1 MFRLSLLS
9 LLSVA
14 SFVPAVLATTISS
27 VDHPAVPVGEKITF
41 TGSGFTGTTGATFIW
56 NRNLTSAAVNVVS
69 DTKLEVTFPSL
80 VQNIRD
86 HHVLVESPSG
96 SALTFGGG
104 AVEFT
109 GTGTIPSTFPS
120 PTQVIARAGPVLQG
134 YPGGVTFVYVES
146 GAVLQISSGS
156 LSNVTVLAESGA
168 TLDFRNTTFHPFLPP
183 SILYSTGT
191 TVLGSL
197 PTAAGSSR
205 QIPPLTLHRGVGPF
219 TLGVRLNLSVVG
231 DGSTT
236 VLPNAPFIRHN
247 TNFTVT
253 ATPGPGSLFQGWS
266 GSITGT
272 NLEMTA
278 SSGTSDKNIVATFTQ
293 GYTVETFSGSRGTIS
308 ASPDLDAYTPGQ
320 TIQLSATAAPGYQF
334 VGWGA
339 DLAGSVA
346 NPLPVTMNSNKIA
359 TAVFEPILPATG
371 ARVTAV
377 DHPAVP
383 VGETTKLTGSGFTG
397 TTAVN
402 YFWLPYVNS
411 ASFTEASDSELQVV
425 FPNVTQNIRDRFLLI
440 ESAAGSTVTLGGE
453 VQEITGV
460 TSSLPIP
467 SEAQI
472 LVTAGSVLS
481 GLSPTTKVVYV
492 ESGAVLQNVP
502 GSSTGCAILAEDGAT
517 LDFRGTTFS
526 TSSPPLVI
534 YSPGTT
540 ILGSL
545 PAPTGGIF
553 GPAANLPRQVTP
565 LTISRDI
572 GPFTLGVRVN
582 LSVVGNGTAT
592 VLPAGPFVR
601 HSTDIILTAV
611 ADSGSLFQG
620 WSGAGNSSD
629 AVFTTSSGISDRNI
643 VATFASGYTLSTY
656 AGSWGSITP
665 DPVLETYAP
674 GQQITLLASPL
685 AGYRFVK
692 WGGDLAG
699 STDNPA
705 AVTMSGNKLVTA
717 VFEPIVPA
725 PRTSITSVDPAAVP
739 VGETL
744 TLGGSGFTGTS
755 AVSFF
760 WRPYVNAATFS
771 AVSDTELEV
780 IFPNVAQPIRERFM
794 LVETPT
800 GSAVTMSGAVTDFT
814 GVGSLNAFG
823 APLQIV
829 VKAGAVLSGP
839 PSSTRVVH
847 VESGAVLRQVP
858 ASSTSCV
865 IFAEDGSTLDL
876 RGVTFSTSSPPL
888 ILHGPGTTILGSLPA
903 PANGITGPVVSRQ
916 IPSPSLSRDIGPFT
930 EGFELVL
937 TTEGPGTVTVDPVM
951 DFYPRG
957 TSVTLTATPNP
968 GNHFI
973 RWSGGVSSTTNPLTF
988 AIGSSAPVTARFS
1001 DRQDFFTGWRQRFFD
1016 AEELADPDISGLD
1029 ADPDGD
1035 QITNAGEYAFGSNPT
1050 VAGAGKGIK
1059 VLPGGNPHRDGN
1071 LRLVYDRPVLAA
1083 DIDYILQASKGT
1095 SAWSDGSSGEIT
1107 FEVIEESAVP
1117 QGADMEKITLLL
1129 NFTAEVPKSFFFRLT
1144 ANIEDLP

>member
-1 MFRLSLLS
+1 MFRLSLLR
-9 LLSVA
+9 LLAVV

-27 VDHPAVPVGEKITF
+27 VDHSAVPVGEKMTF
-41 TGSGFTGTTGATFIW
+41 TGSGFTGTSGATFIW
-56 NRNLTSAAVNVVS
+56 TRNLKAAAVNVVS
-69 DTKLEVTFPSL
+69 DTKLEVTFPTL
-80 VQNIRD
+80 VQSIRD

-96 SALTFGGG
+96 SALTFAGS

-109 GTGTIPSTFPS
+109 GTGTIPFSS
-120 PTQVIARAGPVLQG
+120 PPVTQVIAKAGSVLQG
-134 YPGGVTFVYVES
+134 FTSSVTFVYVES
-146 GAVLQISSGS
+146 GAVLQISGGS
-156 LSNVTVLAESGA
+156 LSNIAIFAESGA
-168 TLDFRNTTFHPFLPP
+168 TLDFRNTTFNPFIQPA
-183 SILYSTGT
+183 IFYSTGT
-191 TVLGSL
+191 TILGSL
-197 PTAAGSSR
+197 PSAAQSSR

-219 TLGVRLNLSVVG
+219 TLGVRINLSVVG
-231 DGSTT
+231 DGSATM
-236 VLPNAPFIRHN
+236 VPEGPFIRHS

-272 NLEMTA
+272 NLEMTG
-278 SSGTSDKNIVATFTQ
+278 SSGTTERNIVATFTQ
-293 GYTVETFSGSRGTIS
+293 GYTVESFSGSRGTIS
-308 ASPDLDAYTPGQ
+308 ADPDLNTYAPGQ
-320 TIQLSATAAPGYQF
+320 TIQLTATPAPGYQF

-359 TAVFEPILPATG
+359 TAVFAPVAPASG
-371 ARVTAV
+371 ARVASV

-383 VGETTKLTGSGFTG
+383 VGETTTLTGSGFTG

-402 YFWLPYVNS
+402 YYWLPYVNS
-411 ASFTEASDSELQVV
+411 ASFTEVSDSTLRVV
-425 FPNVTQNIRDRFLLI
+425 FPDVTQNIRDRFLLI
-440 ESAAGSTVTLGGE
+440 ESAGGSTVTLAGDAL
-453 VQEITGV
+453 QISGV
-460 TSSLPIP
+460 TSLPSTP
-467 SEAQI
+467 SESQI
-472 LVTAGSVLS
+472 LVTAGSVLR
-481 GLSPTTKVVYV
+481 GFSPSTRVVYV

-502 GSSTGCAILAEDGAT
+502 GSMSGCAILAEDGAT

-526 TSSPPLVI
+526 TSTPPLVI

-553 GPAANLPRQVTP
+553 GPAANQPRQVTP
-565 LTISRDI
+565 LSISRDI

-582 LSVVGNGTAT
+582 LSVVGNGSAT
-592 VLPAGPFVR
+592 VDPAGPFVR
-601 HSTDIILTAV
+601 HSSNITLSAV
-611 ADSGSLFQG
+611 PDPGSLFQG
-620 WSGAGNSSD
+620 WSGSASSSD
-629 AVFTTSSGISDRNI
+629 AVFTTTSGSSDRNF
-643 VATFASGYTLSTY
+643 VATFASGYALSTH
-656 AGSWGSITP
+656 AGSWGSVTP
-665 DPVLETYAP
+665 DPVQEAYAP
-674 GQQITLLASPL
+674 GQEISLLASPL
-685 AGYRFVK
+685 PGYRFVK
-692 WGGDLAG
+692 WGADLAG

-717 VFEPIVPA
+717 VFEAVAPS
-725 PRTSITSVDPAAVP
+725 PRTSITSVTPAAVP

-744 TLGGSGFTGTS
+744 NFTGSGFTGAS

-760 WRPYVNAATFS
+760 WRPYINAAIFS
-771 AVSDTELEV
+771 VVSDTELRV
-780 IFPNVAQPIRERFM
+780 TFPAVAQAARERFV

-800 GSAVTMSGAVTDFT
+800 GSAVTMSGAVTEFT
-814 GVGSLNAFG
+814 GVGSIASVP

-829 VKAGAVLSGP
+829 VKAGAVLNGL

-858 ASSTSCV
+858 ASSTACV

-876 RGVTFSTSSPPL
+876 RGVTFSPSSPPL

-903 PANGITGPVVSRQ
+903 PANGIGGPVVSRQ

-937 TTEGPGTVTVDPVM
+937 NTEGPGTVTVDPVM
-951 DFYPRG
+951 EFYPRG
-957 TSVTLTATPNP
+957 TSVTLTAVPNP

-973 RWSGGVSSTTNPLTF
+973 RWSGGVSSTANPLTF
-988 AIGSSAPVTARFS
+988 AIGSSSPVTARFS
-1001 DRQDFFTGWRQRFFD
+1001 DRPDFFTVWRQRFFD

-1029 ADPDGD
+1029 ADPDRD
-1035 QITNAGEYAFGSNPT
+1035 QITNAGEYAFGSDPT
-1050 VAGAGKGIK
+1050 VADAGKGIK
-1059 VLPGGNPHRDGN
+1059 ILPGGNPHRDGN

-1083 DIDYILQASKGT
+1083 DIEYILEASKTGG
-1095 SAWSDGSSGEIT
+1095 AWIDGSSGEVT

-1129 NFTAEVPKSFFFRLT
+1129 KFTGAVPRSLFFRLN

>member
-9 LLSVA
+9 LLSAA

-27 VDHPAVPVGEKITF
+27 VDHAAVPVGETM
-41 TGSGFTGTTGATFIW
+41 TLSGSGFTGTSAVTYLW
-56 NRNLTSAAVNVVS
+56 NRTANAAAFNVVS
-69 DTKLEVTFPSL
+69 NTELEVTFPNV
-80 VQNIRD
+80 VQNTRD
-86 HHVLVESPSG
+86 RYLLVESPSG
-96 SALTFGGG
+96 SALTMSGTP
-104 AVEFT
+104 VEFT
-109 GTGTIPSTFPS
+109 GTVPLASTFP
-120 PTQVIARAGPVLQG
+120 PPAQVIVKAGAVLQG
-134 YPGGVTFVYVES
+134 GVGGATLVYVES
-146 GAVLQISSGS
+146 GAVLQISSGT
-156 LSNVTVLAESGA
+156 LSNVAIFAESGA
-168 TLDFRNTTFHPFLPP
+168 VLDFRETTFSPFTPP
-183 SILYSTGT
+183 LIYYSSGSTI
-191 TVLGSL
+191 LGSL
-197 PTAAGSSR
+197 PAAPQASR
-205 QIPPLTLHRGVGPF
+205 QIPPLSLHRGVGPF

-231 DGSTT
+231 DGSAT
-236 VLPNAPFIRHN
+236 VVPNVPFIRHS

-266 GSITGT
+266 GSLTGT
-272 NLEMTA
+272 SLEMTS
-278 SSGTSDKNIVATFTQ
+278 SSGISDRNIVATFTQ

-308 ASPDLDAYTPGQ
+308 ASPDLDVYTPGQ
-320 TIQLSATAAPGYQF
+320 TIQLSATPAPGYQF

-359 TAVFEPILPATG
+359 TAVFEPIVPATG

-383 VGETTKLTGSGFTG
+383 VGETTTLTGSGFTG

-402 YFWLPYVNS
+402 YYWLPYVDS

-453 VQEITGV
+453 VLEITGV
-460 TSSLPIP
+460 TSSLSVT

-472 LVTAGSVLS
+472 LVTAGSVLK
-481 GLSPTTKVVYV
+481 GLSPSTKVVYV

-526 TSSPPLVI
+526 TSSPPLII

-592 VLPAGPFVR
+592 VLPAGHFVR
-601 HSTDIILTAV
+601 HSTEITLTAV
-611 ADSGSLFQG
+611 ADPGSLFQG
-620 WSGAGNSSD
+620 WSGAGNSSE
-629 AVFTTSSGISDRNI
+629 AVFTTSAGISDRNI

-656 AGSWGSITP
+656 AGSWGSVTP

-674 GQQITLLASPL
+674 GQEIALLASPL
-685 AGYRFVK
+685 PGYRFVK

-717 VFEPIVPA
+717 VFEAIAPS
-725 PRTSITSVDPAAVP
+725 PRTSITSVAPAAVP

-744 TLGGSGFTGTS
+744 TLTGSGFTGTS

-760 WRPYVNAATFS
+760 WRPFVNAAPFS
-771 AVSDTELEV
+771 VVSDTGLQV
-780 IFPNVAQPIRERFM
+780 TFPQVSQPIRERFM

-800 GSAVTMSGAVTDFT
+800 GSAVTISGAVTDFT

-829 VKAGAVLSGP
+829 VKAGAVMSGP
-839 PSSTRVVH
+839 PASTRVVH

-876 RGVTFSTSSPPL
+876 RGVTFSTSTPPL

-903 PANGITGPVVSRQ
+903 PANGIAGPVVSRQ

-937 TTEGPGTVTVDPVM
+937 NTEGPGTVTVDPVM

-957 TSVTLTATPNP
+957 ASVTLTAIPNP

-1016 AEELADPDISGLD
+1016 AEELADPEISGLD

-1035 QITNAGEYAFGSNPT
+1035 QVTNAGEYAFGSDPT

-1095 SAWSDGSSGEIT
+1095 GAWSDGSSGEIT

-1129 NFTAEVPKSFFFRLT
+1129 NFTAEVPRSFFFRLN

>member
-9 LLSVA
+9 LLAAV

-27 VDHPAVPVGEKITF
+27 VDHTAVPVGEKLTF
-41 TGSGFTGTTGATFIW
+41 TGSGFTGASGATFIW
-56 NRNLTSAAVNVVS
+56 SRNLKSAAFNVVS

-80 VQNIRD
+80 LQNIRD

-96 SALTFGGG
+96 SALTFAGT

-109 GTGTIPSTFPS
+109 GTGTVPSTFPS
-120 PTQVIARAGPVLQG
+120 PTQVIAKAGSVLQG

-146 GAVLQISSGS
+146 GAVLQVSGS
-156 LSNVTVLAESGA
+156 LSNAVIFAESGA

-183 SILYSTGT
+183 FIYYSTGT
-191 TVLGSL
+191 SVLGSL
-197 PTAAGSSR
+197 PAAPQTSR
-205 QIPPLTLHRGVGPF
+205 QIPPLTIHSGVGPF
-219 TLGVRLNLSVVG
+219 TLGIRLNLSVVG
-231 DGSTT
+231 NGSASI
-236 VLPNAPFIRHN
+236 VPEGPFIRHS

-253 ATPGPGSLFQGWS
+253 ATPGPGARFQGWS

-272 NLEMTA
+272 NPVMTG
-278 SSGTSDKNIVATFTQ
+278 SSGTSDRNIVATFAQ
-293 GYTVETFSGSRGTIS
+293 GYTVETFSGSRGAIS
-308 ASPDLDAYTPGQ
+308 ADPDLEAYSPGQ
-320 TIQLSATAAPGYQF
+320 MIQLTATAAPGYQF

-359 TAVFEPILPATG
+359 TAVFAPIAPTSG
-371 ARVTAV
+371 ARVTGV

-383 VGETTKLTGSGFTG
+383 VGETTTLTGSGFTG

-402 YFWLPYVNS
+402 YYWLPYVNS
-411 ASFTEASDSELQVV
+411 AVFTEVSGSELQVV

-440 ESAAGSTVTLGGE
+440 ESSAGSTVTLGGE
-453 VQEITGV
+453 VLEITGV
-460 TSSLPIP
+460 TSLPATP
-467 SEAQI
+467 SDAQI
-472 LVTAGSVLS
+472 LVTAGSVLR
-481 GLSPTTKVVYV
+481 GFSPSTKVVYV

-502 GSSTGCAILAEDGAT
+502 GSSTGCAILAEDGAI
-517 LDFRGTTFS
+517 LDFRSTTFS
-526 TSSPPLVI
+526 TSTPPLII

-545 PAPTGGIF
+545 PAPTGGIT
-553 GPAANLPRQVTP
+553 GPVNQPRLVTP
-565 LTISRDI
+565 LSISRDI

-582 LSVVGNGTAT
+582 LSVVGNGSAT

-601 HSTDIILTAV
+601 HSTDITLTAV
-611 ADSGSLFQG
+611 ADPGSLFQG
-620 WSGAGNSSD
+620 WSGAGNSSE
-629 AVFTTSSGISDRNI
+629 AVFTTSSGFSDRNI

-656 AGSWGSITP
+656 AGSWGSVTP

-674 GQQITLLASPL
+674 GREIGLQASPL
-685 AGYRFVK
+685 PGYRFVK

-717 VFEPIVPA
+717 VFEPIAPS
-725 PRTSITSVDPAAVP
+725 PRTSISSVAPAAVP

-744 TLGGSGFTGTS
+744 TLTGSGFTGTS

-760 WRPYVNAATFS
+760 WRPYINAAPFS
-771 AVSDTELEV
+771 VVSDTGLQV
-780 IFPNVAQPIRERFM
+780 TFPQVAQPIRERFV

-814 GVGSLNAFG
+814 GVGSLASFPV
-823 APLQIV
+823 PLQIV

-858 ASSTSCV
+858 ASSTVCV

-876 RGVTFSTSSPPL
+876 RGVTFSTSNPPL

-916 IPSPSLSRDIGPFT
+916 IPSPSLSRDIGPFA

-937 TTEGPGTVTVDPVM
+937 NTEGPGTVTVDPVM

-957 TSVTLTATPNP
+957 TSITLTAIPNP

-988 AIGSSAPVTARFS
+988 AIGSSSPVTARFS
-1001 DRQDFFTGWRQRFFD
+1001 DRPDFFTGWRQSFFD

-1035 QITNAGEYAFGSNPT
+1035 QITNAGEYAFGSDPT

-1059 VLPGGNPHRDGN
+1059 ILPGGNPHRDGN

-1083 DIDYILQASKGT
+1083 DIDYILQASKNT
-1095 SAWSDGSSGEIT
+1095 TTWFDGSSGEIT

-1129 NFTAEVPKSFFFRLT
+1129 NFTSSVPKSFFFRLT